1 MAIGFI
7 LILALL
13 GLFFWNIRQ
22 VKSGVK
28 GSLIAGA
35 FIIVTIGSFMLYR
48 NSVIF
53 SYLQTLMIIWLCQAL
68 WIFLLWDVFRI
79 VRRLKTKKRL
89 LQPDA
94 ERQAGFLF
102 GISFALTV
110 VFLTYGMQHNEN
122 YELRFET
129 IKLKSA
135 VAQTSATADSAVAF
149 DSVATSAAEQ
159 KNFTAMFFSDL
170 HLDMLSKPAKLER
183 MVTEANSIRP
193 DFILFGGDLADIHDS
208 MMTAQGYDKLV
219 KQLAS
224 TAKIAAVAING
235 NHEGYMERSGSD
247 PMGWLRRNGFVVL
260 DDSTACFSVGSSN
273 QADSSEKAIEP
284 IACFTGRT
292 DFQVSRTR
300 EETRKPLADLVPG
313 AQSSSNAQQ
322 SPEESAKFQNIPWIL
337 LDHQPKGIEK
347 DYSGRLPDLAL
358 SGHTH
363 DGQFFPGTVFIDL
376 FWRLS
381 VGFGILDNTKWLV
394 TSGVDSWG
402 PPVRV
407 GSDTEMWVLNFERE

>member
-48 NSVIF
+48 NSVVF

-129 IKLKSA
+129 IKLENR
-135 VAQTSATADSAVAF
+135 VAQSQVTDSAAAPV
-149 DSVATSAAEQ
+149 AEQ

-183 MVTEANSIRP
+183 MVSEAKSIKP

-208 MMTAQGYDKLV
+208 VMTAQGYDKLV

-235 NHEGYMERSGSD
+235 NHEGYMERNGSD
-247 PMGWLRRNGFVVL
+247 PMDWLRRNGFVVL
-260 DDSTACFSVGSSN
+260 DDSTACFPAGSSN
-273 QADSSEKAIEP
+273 QAIEP
-284 IACFTGRT
+284 VACFTGRT

-313 AQSSSNAQQ
+313 AQLAS
-322 SPEESAKFQNIPWIL
+322 EESAKLQNIPWIL

-347 DYSGRLPDLAL
+347 DYNGRLPDLAL

-407 GSDTEMWVLNFERE
+407 GSDTEMWVLNFER

>member
-48 NSVIF
+48 NSVVF

-68 WIFLLWDVFRI
+68 WMFLLWDVFRI

-89 LQPDA
+89 LEPDA

-102 GISFALTV
+102 GVSFALTV
-110 VFLTYGMQHNEN
+110 VFLTYGIQHNEN

-129 IKLKSA
+129 VKLKSP
-135 VAQTSATADSAVAF
+135 VVQTSAVADSA
-149 DSVATSAAEQ
+149 ATSDSATESP
-159 KNFTAMFFSDL
+159 KGFTVLYFSDL

-183 MVTEANSIRP
+183 MIAEAKAIRP
-193 DFILFGGDLADIHDS
+193 NFILFGGDLADINDS
-208 MMTAQGYDKLV
+208 MMTAKGYDVLMRRLTESA
-219 KQLAS
+219 QNGS
-224 TAKIAAVAING
+224 IAIDG
-235 NHEGYMERSGSD
+235 NHEAYMERNGSN
-247 PMGWLRRNGFVVL
+247 PQGWLRRVGFKVL
-260 DDSTACFSVGSSN
+260 EDSTLCMPASAPFV
-273 QADSSEKAIEP
+273 
-284 IACFTGRT
+284 CFTGRT
-292 DFQVSRTR
+292 DFQVARTR
-300 EETRKPLADLVPG
+300 DVPRKPLADLVPG
-313 AQSSSNAQQ
+313 AHMA
-322 SPEESAKFQNIPWIL
+322 PEESVKFQNIPWIM

-347 DYSGRLPDLAL
+347 DYNGRLPDLAL

-381 VGFGILDNTKWLV
+381 VGFGVLDNTKWLV

-407 GSDTEMWVLNFERE
+407 GSDTEMWLLNFEL

>member
-1 MAIGFI
+1 MIIGFV
-7 LILALL
+7 LILALF
-13 GLFFWNIRQ
+13 GLFIWNIRQ

-28 GSLIAGA
+28 GTLVAVA
-35 FIIVTIGSFMLYR
+35 FIAATIVSFALYR
-48 NSVIF
+48 NSVVF
-53 SYLQTLMIIWLCQAL
+53 SYLQMLMIIWLCQAL

-89 LQPDA
+89 LEPDA

-110 VFLTYGMQHNEN
+110 VFLTYGVQHNEN

-129 IKLKSA
+129 VKLEN
-135 VAQTSATADSAVAF
+135 
-149 DSVATSAAEQ
+149 SAAQNPAAQNSTEQ
-159 KNFTAMFFSDL
+159 NQAKKNFTAMFFSDL

-183 MVTEANSIRP
+183 MVSEAKAIKP

-208 MMTAQGYDKLV
+208 LMTALGYDSLM

-224 TAKIAAVAING
+224 TAKVAAVAING

-247 PMGWLRRNGFVVL
+247 PMGWLRRNGFTVL
-260 DDSTACFSVGSSN
+260 DDSTACFPAEVPQQASDAHEAGS
-273 QADSSEKAIEP
+273 EP
-284 IACFTGRT
+284 VACFTGRT

-313 AQSSSNAQQ
+313 AHLAPEASSTF
-322 SPEESAKFQNIPWIL
+322 KNIPWIV
-337 LDHQPKGIEK
+337 LDHQPKGIEPE
-347 DYSGRLPDLAL
+347 YSGRRPDLAL

-363 DGQFFPGTVFIDL
+363 DGQFFPATLFIDL

-381 VGFGILDNTKWLV
+381 AGFGVLDGAKWLV

-407 GSDTEMWVLNFERE
+407 GSDTEMWVLNFER